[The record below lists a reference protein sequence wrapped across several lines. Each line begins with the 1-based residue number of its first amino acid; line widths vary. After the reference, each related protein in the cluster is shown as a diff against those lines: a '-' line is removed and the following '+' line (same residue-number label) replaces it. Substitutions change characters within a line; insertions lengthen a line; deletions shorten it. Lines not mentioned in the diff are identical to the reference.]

1 MSGFDEY
8 YNLEE
13 LPEKFIK
20 DLGLLKVELKKRI
33 PRWDDNIEVVTDH
46 WPEKNSVR
54 LHFKNLS
61 LNELAVVDEKLQKLL
76 KKHKL
81 KYELTS
87 SGFLAFDEE

>member
-8 YNLEE
+8 YNIEE
-13 LPEKFIK
+13 MPEEFIK
-20 DLGLLKVELKKRI
+20 EIGLLKVVLKKRI
-33 PRWDDNIEVVTDH
+33 PRWDDNIEVVQDH

-61 LNELAVVDEKLQKLL
+61 LNELALIDEELQKLL
-76 KKHKL
+76 KKYNL